1 MGNALN
7 IRRITPVSKVA
18 VNLECAYTSAVGYDH
33 RKYLAQFFTPPV
45 IAKFMV
51 NWVLSGSGAR
61 SVYDPAF
68 GLGAFFDNAPS
79 DCEFSG
85 NDIDGAVLDF
95 FRTHTKRMPKSL
107 EESDYLLDFGA
118 CRENIV
124 CNPPYLRFQKF
135 INRETVFRAFKDRL
149 DVRLS
154 GYTNSASAFLL
165 KSISELKPGGRL
177 AYILPSEF
185 LNCGYGRLIKEWLIR
200 DGHLDSVIKVEC
212 ERDAFSEVTTS
223 VCIVLYDSAVRKE
236 NVAFRNVGKIDE
248 LSDVLAKAPTSM
260 VPLCRLSADEKWEG
274 YFVTASERVRPAIS
288 YLVPL
293 SEYGRFSRGI
303 ATGANSFF
311 VLSKSDIKD
320 KGLSA
325 SSCRR
330 CITKSHQ
337 LKHLT
342 FNDEDFDLLADADAP
357 VFLFS
362 PEGNL
367 DEAAMRYIRHGEG
380 LGCDKGFITSHRKPW
395 YKTESRDVSP
405 LLLNVFSRA
414 GYKVVRNYSS
424 ALTLTNFHCFY
435 PHAVREKY
443 IDWMFLYLHSNIGRR
458 ILSLSKRKYGNLLD
472 KFEPNDLN
480 TALVPRMAFF
490 DSLGA
495 EKLSC
500 LMESVK
506 RGEDVHSELDV
517 IFAPLLLNVEASE
530 SVGGGQRTY
539 VRKPKVEQLRLA
551 IEKRNRNY
559 QGRATGK
566 TKSSKPA
573 TRKAAVKLPKSVK
586 AKYAKHG

>member
-1 MGNALN
+1 M
-7 IRRITPVSKVA
+7 
-18 VNLECAYTSAVGYDH
+18 NLVDAYTSAVGFDH
-33 RKYLAQFFTPPV
+33 RKCLAQFFTPPV

-51 NWVLSGSGAR
+51 NWVLSGSGTR

-85 NDIDGAVLDF
+85 NDIDGAILDF
-95 FRTHTKRMPKSL
+95 FRLHTKRMPKSL
-107 EESDYLLDFGA
+107 EESDYLLDFGT
-118 CRENIV
+118 CRANIV

-135 INRETVFRAFKDRL
+135 LNRETVFRVFKDRL

-154 GYTNSASAFLL
+154 GYTNIASAFLL

-223 VCIVLYDSAVRKE
+223 VCIVLYDSALRKE
-236 NVAFRNVGKIDE
+236 NVAFRNVGRIDE
-248 LSDVLAKAPTSM
+248 LSGVLAKAPIST
-260 VPLCRLSADEKWEG
+260 VPLCSLDADEKWEG
-274 YFVTASERVRPAIS
+274 YFVTASERVRPAVS
-288 YLVPL
+288 RLVPL

-311 VLSKSDIKD
+311 VLSKSDIKA

-342 FNDEDFDLLADADAP
+342 FNDKDFDSLVDADAP

-362 PEGNL
+362 PEGSL
-367 DEAAMRYIRHGEG
+367 DEASMRYIRHGEE

-414 GYKVVRNYSS
+414 GYKVIRNYSS

-435 PHAVREKY
+435 PYAVREKY
-443 IDWMFLYLHSNIGRR
+443 VDWIFLYFHSNIGRK

-480 TALVPRMAFF
+480 AALVPRMAFF
-490 DSLGA
+490 DSLGE
-495 EKLSC
+495 EKLSS
-500 LMESVK
+500 LMKSVK
-506 RGEDVHSELDV
+506 CGEDVHSELDV
-517 IFAPLLLNVEASE
+517 IFAPLLLNAEGSE

-551 IEKRNRNY
+551 IEKRSMNY
-559 QGRATGK
+559 QGKATGK
-566 TKSSKPA
+566 TRPTKSAKSGINAK
-573 TRKAAVKLPKSVK
+573 RHKSVK
-586 AKYAKHG
+586 AKYS

>member
-1 MGNALN
+1 M
-7 IRRITPVSKVA
+7 
-18 VNLECAYTSAVGYDH
+18 NLVDAYTSAVGYDH
-33 RKYLAQFFTPPV
+33 RKCLAQFFTPPV

-51 NWVLSGSGAR
+51 DWVLSGSGAR
-61 SVYDPAF
+61 SVCDPAF

-85 NDIDGAVLDF
+85 SDIDGAVLDF
-95 FRTHTKRMPKSL
+95 FRSHAKRMPKSL
-107 EESDYLLDFGA
+107 ERSDYLLDFGA

-135 INRETVFRAFKDRL
+135 LNRETVFKAFKDRL

-154 GYTNSASAFLL
+154 GYTNIASAFLL

-200 DGHLDSVIKVEC
+200 DGHLDSIIKVEC

-223 VCIVLYDSAVRKE
+223 VCIVLYDSAIRKE
-236 NVAFRNVGKIDE
+236 GVAFRNVGAIDE

-260 VPLCRLSADEKWEG
+260 VPLCRLDADEKWEG
-274 YFVTASERVRPAIS
+274 YFVTASERVSPAMPHLIS
-288 YLVPL
+288 L

-311 VLSKSDIKD
+311 VLSKSDIKA
-320 KGLSA
+320 KGLSS

-337 LKHLT
+337 LKSLT
-342 FNDEDFDLLADADAP
+342 FNNRDFDSLVNEDAP

-367 DEAAMRYIRHGEG
+367 DEAAMRYIRYGEE

-435 PHAVREKY
+435 PHAIREKY
-443 IDWMFLYLHSNIGRR
+443 VDWIFLYLHSNIGRK

-480 TALVPRMAFF
+480 TALVPRTPFF
-490 DSLGA
+490 DSLGE

-506 RGEDVHSELDV
+506 CGEDVHGELDV
-517 IFAPLLLNVEASE
+517 IFAPLLLNADVSE
-530 SVGGGQRTY
+530 SVGGEHCTY

-551 IEKRNRNY
+551 IEKRSAYNGVAPSKAKTATSSNR
-559 QGRATGK
+559 K
-566 TKSSKPA
+566 TA
-573 TRKAAVKLPKSVK
+573 ERHTKSVK
-586 AKYAKHG
+586 ARYDS

>member
-1 MGNALN
+1 M
-7 IRRITPVSKVA
+7 
-18 VNLECAYTSAVGYDH
+18 NLGDAYTGAVGYDH
-33 RKYLAQFFTPPV
+33 RKRLAQFFTPPE

-51 NWVLSGSGAR
+51 DWVLSGSGAR

-68 GLGAFFDNAPS
+68 GLGAFFDNAPP

-85 NDIDGAVLDF
+85 ADIDGAVIDF
-95 FRTHTKRMPKSL
+95 FRSHAKRMPKAL
-107 EESDYLLDFGA
+107 EQSDYLLDFGRS
-118 CRENIV
+118 RENIV

-135 INRETVFRAFKDRL
+135 LNRETVFKAFKERL

-154 GYTNSASAFLL
+154 GYTNIASAFLL
-165 KSISELKPGGRL
+165 KSISELKSGGRL

-212 ERDAFSEVTTS
+212 EQDAFSEVITS

-236 NVAFRNVGKIDE
+236 NVAFRNVVAIDE
-248 LSDVLAKAPTSM
+248 LSDVLAKAPTST
-260 VPLCRLSADEKWEG
+260 VPLCQLDSDEKWEG
-274 YFVTASERVRPAIS
+274 YFVAASERVRPATQHLIS
-288 YLVPL
+288 L

-325 SSCRR
+325 PSCRR

-337 LKHLT
+337 LNGLT
-342 FNDEDFDLLADADAP
+342 FNDQDFDSLVDADAP

-362 PEGNL
+362 PEGSL
-367 DEAAMRYIRHGEG
+367 DEAAMRYIRHGEEMG
-380 LGCDKGFITSHRKPW
+380 YDKGFITRHRKPW
-395 YKTESRDVSP
+395 YKTESREVSP

-435 PHAVREKY
+435 PHAIHEKY
-443 IDWMFLYLHSNIGRR
+443 VDWMFLYLQSSIGRK

-480 TALVPRMAFF
+480 TALVPRKAFF
-490 DSLGA
+490 DSLG
-495 EKLSC
+495 EETLSR

-506 RGEDVHSELDV
+506 CGEDINSELDV
-517 IFAPLLLNVEASE
+517 IFAPLLLNGEASE
-530 SVGGGQRTY
+530 SVVGGRRMY
-539 VRKPKVEQLRLA
+539 IRKPKVEQLRLA

-559 QGRATGK
+559 QGRAKGETESAK
-566 TKSSKPA
+566 LAKSKVAAKP
-573 TRKAAVKLPKSVK
+573 PKSVK
-586 AKYAKHG
+586 ARYAKHG